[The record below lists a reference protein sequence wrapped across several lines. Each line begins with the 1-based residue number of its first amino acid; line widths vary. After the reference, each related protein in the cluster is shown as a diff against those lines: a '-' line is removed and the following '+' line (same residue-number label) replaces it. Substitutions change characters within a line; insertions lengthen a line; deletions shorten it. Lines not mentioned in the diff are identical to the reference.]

1 MNQILNSLIRFDTSK
16 IDYFKGI
23 RQGLLMVLP
32 ALIGYLCGF
41 PSFGLLIS
49 TGTLAHIYVFKGS
62 PQSMLRTVIICV
74 LSFTVCMI
82 LGTLTVT
89 QPILFGLLLLIVVA
103 VSYYSFNALKLAGPS
118 STFFLVTFC
127 LPINLPVAPDQALI
141 RGLAIFIGGVLA
153 TITVLLTIFFTKEKA
168 EDRAIKADFKTLH
181 NLLHHFND
189 AEQFKR
195 YARNA
200 VTEFRTSEKLLIT
213 STSGGNGN
221 LSNRFQKLILLHTS
235 AQGIYSELLEL
246 NEKNIRPLP
255 EDLVEMMDYIIK
267 NVRYPQQLRPWTK
280 TVDVAPEFQN
290 LMNHILKIDEMIHA
304 NEHHIEY
311 EADIRKPLYS
321 KRIYQNLTFDSIVF
335 RNALQYT
342 VIMGIA
348 IFIAL
353 AFNIQ
358 KAYWVPLTAH
368 TVMLSNMTTIRTLDR
383 SLARGLG
390 TIVGAIVLSGILA
403 FNINPVVAIL
413 IMSISALMTEAF
425 VASNYAFAVIFITI
439 QVIMLNGLAS
449 QNLSIEIAY
458 TRIIDVLVGIIIAVL
473 GILFL
478 ARRTASS
485 MLPSAIAELVR
496 KESILFHYL
505 FSENKQENND
515 RDKVEKLNL
524 SVKISNVTQ
533 MYNSANGELFSNKE
547 AVRYYYPSI
556 FALEEISFMLER
568 AMNNKHRQTIDD
580 QQMGE
585 YLVVFENIAKHFQL
599 QTDLNMKEMSH
610 LPQYNYIRAAL
621 MNIQRNC
628 SEQRKDITHS
638 EEGAH

>member
-103 VSYYSFNALKLAGPS
+103 VPYYSFNALKLAGPS

-153 TITVLLTIFFTKEKA
+153 TITVLLTIFFTKEK

-221 LSNRFQKLILLHTS
+221 LSNRFQ
-235 AQGIYSELLEL
+235 
-246 NEKNIRPLP
+246 N
-255 EDLVEMMDYIIK
+255 
-267 NVRYPQQLRPWTK
+267 
-280 TVDVAPEFQN
+280 
-290 LMNHILKIDEMIHA
+290 
-304 NEHHIEY
+304 
-311 EADIRKPLYS
+311 
-321 KRIYQNLTFDSIVF
+321 
-335 RNALQYT
+335 
-342 VIMGIA
+342 
-348 IFIAL
+348 
-353 AFNIQ
+353 
-358 KAYWVPLTAH
+358 
-368 TVMLSNMTTIRTLDR
+368 
-383 SLARGLG
+383 
-390 TIVGAIVLSGILA
+390 
-403 FNINPVVAIL
+403 
-413 IMSISALMTEAF
+413 
-425 VASNYAFAVIFITI
+425 
-439 QVIMLNGLAS
+439 
-449 QNLSIEIAY
+449 
-458 TRIIDVLVGIIIAVL
+458 
-473 GILFL
+473 
-478 ARRTASS
+478 
-485 MLPSAIAELVR
+485 
-496 KESILFHYL
+496 
-505 FSENKQENND
+505 
-515 RDKVEKLNL
+515 
-524 SVKISNVTQ
+524 
-533 MYNSANGELFSNKE
+533 
-547 AVRYYYPSI
+547 
-556 FALEEISFMLER
+556 
-568 AMNNKHRQTIDD
+568 
-580 QQMGE
+580 
-585 YLVVFENIAKHFQL
+585 
-599 QTDLNMKEMSH
+599 
-610 LPQYNYIRAAL
+610 
-621 MNIQRNC
+621 
-628 SEQRKDITHS
+628 
-638 EEGAH
+638 